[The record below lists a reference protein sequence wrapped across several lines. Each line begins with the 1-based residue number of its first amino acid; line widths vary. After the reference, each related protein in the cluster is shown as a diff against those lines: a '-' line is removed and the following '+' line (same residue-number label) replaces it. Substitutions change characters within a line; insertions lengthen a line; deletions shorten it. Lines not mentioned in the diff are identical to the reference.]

1 MKNALPLL
9 AAFMLA
15 LPAAPVWAQSQEAQQ
30 ACEGDVYDLCGDKVP
45 DRDAIEA
52 CLRKK
57 FSKVSKECRHF
68 MEAYSKSK
76 RHSPHKRRSNGA
88 AGMGNVKG
96 Y

>member
-1 MKNALPLL
+1 MKTVLPLL
-9 AAFMLA
+9 AALMLA
-15 LPAAPVWAQSQEAQQ
+15 VAASPAMAQSQEAQQ
-30 ACEGDVYDLCGDKVP
+30 ACEGDVYDLCGDKIP

-68 MEAYSKSK
+68 MATYGKKHRSK
-76 RHSPHKRRSNGA
+76 RKRRETRTKPLGVGS
-88 AGMGNVKG
+88 